1 MSKRR
6 GIKNS
11 SKIINSEKDIILKK
25 DIILIF
31 NISNKTGHNFDLIRK
46 YINLYIENYIEKICK
61 INCKKLFI
69 IDKKYNVPNIGHV
82 VSGKSLVGTFN
93 KNDNLFI
100 GPFRSEWYPIILK
113 SFHDNFRKN
122 VKKINQNESGT
133 IAFKYTNLKKD
144 FIKRLIYHKSLY
156 IITKD
161 DLKNMHYKKF
171 DAEVKI
177 LVNHSTTIKENYEP
191 VINCNKIV

>member
-1 MSKRR
+1 MGISRMTREHLSVVLSLGITYSFIITKIDIAPPNIYIKTLKDVEKMISKMSKRR

-113 SFHDNFRKN
+113 SFYDNFRKM
-122 VKKINQNESGT
+122 
-133 IAFKYTNLKKD
+133 LKKL
-144 FIKRLIYHKSLY
+144 IKM
-156 IITKD
+156 
-161 DLKNMHYKKF
+161 NQ
-171 DAEVKI
+171 EQ
-177 LVNHSTTIKENYEP
+177 
-191 VINCNKIV
+191 